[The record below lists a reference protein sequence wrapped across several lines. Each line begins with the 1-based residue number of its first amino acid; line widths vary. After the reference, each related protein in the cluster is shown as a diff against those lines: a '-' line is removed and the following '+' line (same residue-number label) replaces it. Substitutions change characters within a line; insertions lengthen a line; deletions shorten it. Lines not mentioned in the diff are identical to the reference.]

1 MFARDS
7 NQRHQKHAFVEARS
21 GSKAGSPHVLRRII
35 VCIGAVLAALLVF
48 YSSLILTSEPLSA
61 NEEEAIEQSIVV
73 LEEAGFTEE
82 VFYLRNFAAFRS
94 SDHWLNDSVPKENAY
109 AATNYPFAV
118 ITVYPDFFLYTKDK
132 TERAAILL
140 HEARHVLGEDEPEAY
155 AYVWKKKKALGWVK
169 EDYRRSVVFREI
181 RKQTAE
187 YAPNLFV
194 CNFNEFNDC
203 YE

>member
-1 MFARDS
+1 MIERNS
-7 NQRHQKHAFVEARS
+7 NQRRQKHQILEARS
-21 GSKAGSPHVLRRII
+21 NSSRRNPHLIRRIV
-35 VCIGAVLAALLVF
+35 VCVGAVLAALLGF
-48 YSSLILTSEPLSA
+48 YGSLIVTSEPLSA
-61 NEEEAIEQSIVV
+61 AEEEAIAQSIEV
-73 LEEAGFTEE
+73 LENAGFSEE
-82 VFYLRNFAAFRS
+82 VFYLKNVVAFRG
-94 SDHWLNDSVPKENAY
+94 SDHWLNRSVPKENAY

-140 HEARHVLGEDEPEAY
+140 HEARHVLGEDETEAY
-155 AYVWKKKKALGWVK
+155 GYVWKHKKELGWVA
-169 EDYRRSVVFREI
+169 DNYRKSIVFVEI

-194 CNFNEFNDC
+194 CEFNEFNDC